1 MKEFLTKNWTE
12 WYTFA
17 NDDINARPDTNR
29 RPTSQYLH
37 RIQPAIS
44 ILFYV

>member
-17 NDDINARPDTNR
+17 NDDINARRDTNR
-29 RPTSQYLH
+29 TSQYLH